1 MTIPSTYKVAPTGD
15 GAFTAQKIGGVVI
28 GITSATT
35 VTDGSPVTKVFD
47 LKTQGTDGVERRTNV
62 KDTVAS
68 ASPSTV
74 GALGSGVGTFAYDQ
88 SAFILIG
95 NQANNKINNSA
106 STLLTLNGHEG
117 ARDNERS
124 SLAAIGAKT
133 STAWTAGNW
142 RPLGV
147 SAQRTNWSSGPDAI
161 FTHAESGY
169 YDGDTAANTTV
180 DNAIGTK
187 AVPGELAYMYGALD
201 ANQDA
206 YKARTGS

>member
-35 VTDGSPVTKVFD
+35 VTAGSPVTKVFD
-47 LKTQGTDGVERRTNV
+47 LKTQGTDGVDRRTTP
-62 KDTVAS
+62 KDTDI
-68 ASPSTV
+68 TV
-74 GALGSGVGTFAYDQ
+74 TALAATGTFAYDQ
-88 SAFILIG
+88 SAFIFIG
-95 NQANNKINNSA
+95 NQANNNINGTA
-106 STLLTLNGHEG
+106 STALTLNGRES

-124 SLAAIGAKT
+124 SLTPIGAKT
-133 STAWTAGNW
+133 LTAWRNGSFEY
-142 RPLGV
+142 LGV
-147 SAQRTNWSSGPDAI
+147 SAQRTPWGSGTPDPMNA
-161 FTHAESGY
+161 ADY
-169 YDGDTAANTTV
+169 DDGDTSTATTV

-201 ANQDA
+201 ANQDE